1 MRNNYRK
8 AVSLVEVMIG
18 VFLLALILVPS
29 LNVVISQTQTVTS
42 TRDHSQ
48 AAFLADKIL
57 ETAKAWNF
65 NMLDEDRFT
74 SEDTKKKTLE
84 YRLRDENDSEYNT
97 YPLNG
102 ITYSIS
108 SDKNYTSIDPITAIN
123 ANPDDLPV
131 SYAFK
136 YRIEYIGKDVR
147 DHHLDIHTILSQR

>member
-57 ETAKAWNF
+57 ETAKAFGIEFADDVLLQIQN
-65 NMLDEDRFT
+65 DR
-74 SEDTKKKTLE
+74 
-84 YRLRDENDSEYNT
+84 
-97 YPLNG
+97 
-102 ITYSIS
+102 
-108 SDKNYTSIDPITAIN
+108 
-123 ANPDDLPV
+123 
-131 SYAFK
+131 
-136 YRIEYIGKDVR
+136 
-147 DHHLDIHTILSQR
+147 

>member
-74 SEDTKKKTLE
+74 SEDTKKK
-84 YRLRDENDSEYNT
+84 SH
-97 YPLNG
+97 
-102 ITYSIS
+102 
-108 SDKNYTSIDPITAIN
+108 KN
-123 ANPDDLPV
+123 
-131 SYAFK
+131 
-136 YRIEYIGKDVR
+136 
-147 DHHLDIHTILSQR
+147 